1 MEMMTI
7 IVLWIFISIIAAV
20 VIILHF
26 SVRAYLKFDDEGFE
40 IKVKYLFINLYPRKP
55 KKEKIK
61 RTKVKPQKLKNK
73 KKKEFTDNIDDDFSS
88 EIISENTEDI
98 NTEFEDNSDFVSE
111 SINTTI
117 ENPKNTSYDENNDKS
132 SSIKHNEKSKRKN
145 NKTDIKKESKF
156 SEFKEKYYKIKPYL
170 PMGWKYFK
178 KLLKTIRITDLK
190 INVEVG
196 REDAHEAAIYYGTVQ
211 GILFNTLGEL
221 ANAFTVKIRKADVN
235 CVFVKNT
242 IDGEGECFIRVR
254 PSAMIAIAFCV
265 GVNFGIVYL
274 KQKRLRKSH
283 ETKEIKIEDKL
294 EVQ

>member
-7 IVLWIFISIIAAV
+7 IVLWIFLSIIAAV

-55 KKEKIK
+55 KKEKTR

-73 KKKEFTDNIDDDFSS
+73 NKKEFTDNIDDDFSS

-98 NTEFEDNSDFVSE
+98 NTEFEDNSEFESQ
-111 SINTTI
+111 SINTPI
-117 ENPKNTSYDENNDKS
+117 ENPENTSYDENNDKS
-132 SSIKHNEKSKRKN
+132 SSIKHSKKSKIKKE
-145 NKTDIKKESKF
+145 KTDSKKESKF
-156 SEFKEKYYKIKPYL
+156 SELKEKYYKIKPYL
-170 PMGWKYFK
+170 PMGWKNFK

-196 REDAHEAAIYYGTVQ
+196 REDAHEAAIYYGMVQ

-221 ANAFTVKIRKADVN
+221 ANAFTVKIKKADVN

-254 PSAMIAIAFCV
+254 PSAIIAIAFCV
-265 GVNFGIVYL
+265 AVNFGIVYL

-294 EVQ
+294 EV